1 MMKKSCSTCF
11 YCIALGL
18 LTISTSV
25 QAKRPG
31 FSGLTALADSPD
43 TAFWNPAGMTRLPK
57 SLELQLVT
65 AYSNADFE
73 VEEATHAGGDPHK
86 QDEIN
91 FIPGV
96 YYVNPL
102 NDEWVHGLSV
112 NVPSGIGSDYGSSWS
127 GRYLSQESSLV
138 FVAINNSLAYRWDD
152 AWSVAGGVQVMY
164 VASESKTRVNNIGPR
179 GDGRIKLDE
188 DGVGVGF
195 TLSSL
200 YELSED
206 TRFGISYRSETKID
220 LDGTPEFKNI
230 DNAYLVALNNQGLL
244 GQEIDVDFKVPQ
256 QVQVGL
262 FHQINQRY
270 SVTADVYWIDTSEFG
285 VTSVSAGPDH
295 VSVKSTFKDT
305 YLTSIG
311 LGYRWDKRTQ
321 VNVGL
326 GYMKSPVDDDERTL
340 YLPLDEI
347 WILGAGVERTLDNGD
362 IITVNFEYVDIGDAP
377 VDQENSVLTGR
388 VKGEYHDNYAA
399 LLDFSYRFHW

>member
-1 MMKKSCSTCF
+1 MIKKICATC
-11 YCIALGL
+11 CCCLALSL
-18 LTISTSV
+18 LAISTSV

-43 TAFWNPAGMTRLPK
+43 AAFWNPAGMTRLQK

-65 AYSNADFE
+65 AYSNSDFE
-73 VEEATHAGGDPHK
+73 VKESTVAGGDPHK

-91 FIPGV
+91 FIPGL

-102 NDEWVHGLSV
+102 NDKWVHGLSV
-112 NVPSGIGSDYGSSWS
+112 NVPSGFGSDYGSSWS

-152 AWSVAGGVQVMY
+152 AWSFAGGVQVMY

-195 TLSSL
+195 TLSTL
-200 YELSED
+200 YELSHD
-206 TRFGISYRSETKID
+206 TRFGVSYRSETKID

-230 DNAYLVALNNQGLL
+230 DNIYLVALNDQGLL

-256 QVQVGL
+256 QVQLGL
-262 FHQINQRY
+262 FHQINERY
-270 SVTADVYWIDTSEFG
+270 SVTADIFWIDMSEFG

-295 VSVKSTFKDT
+295 VSVKSTFKDS

-311 LGYRWDKRTQ
+311 LGYRWDNRTQ
-321 VNVGL
+321 LNVGL

-347 WILGAGVERTLDNGD
+347 WILGAGVERTLESGD

-377 VDQENSVLTGR
+377 VDQENSPLSGR
-388 VKGEYHDNYAA
+388 VEGKYHHNYAM